1 MTTTPTDTGRAVV
14 ELRKAERTF
23 KGNPPVQA
31 LRPTELRVCAGEYLA
46 IMGPSGSGKSTML
59 NILGLL
65 DTPTS
70 GEYVL
75 DGVATVEMSES
86 ERADLRAFQI
96 GFVFQ
101 AFHLIGYRTAVENV
115 EIGLLYQHLRRKER
129 RQRAIDELTKVG
141 LSHRLWATP
150 PKMSGGER
158 QRVALAR
165 ALVRN
170 PALLLCDEP
179 TGNLDSVTTGQI
191 LDLLD
196 RLHNDGLTLVVITHD
211 ADVAD
216 RAQRVVV
223 IRDGEL
229 SEPDARSPE

>member
-1 MTTTPTDTGRAVV
+1 
-14 ELRKAERTF
+14 
-23 KGNPPVQA
+23 
-31 LRPTELRVCAGEYLA
+31 
-46 IMGPSGSGKSTML
+46 ML

-75 DGVATVEMSES
+75 DGVATVDMSES

-101 AFHLIGYRTAVENV
+101 AFHLIAYRTAVENV

-165 ALVRN
+165 ALVRK

-196 RLHNDGLTLVVITHD
+196 LLHDDGLTIVVITHD
-211 ADVAD
+211 AGVAE

-229 SEPDARSPE
+229 SEPGPRSPE

>member
-1 MTTTPTDTGRAVV
+1 MKTAPADMDPAVV
-14 ELRKAERTF
+14 ELRKAGRMF

-31 LRPTELRVCAGEYLA
+31 LRPSELRVCSGEYVA

-70 GEYVL
+70 GEYLL

-86 ERADLRAFQI
+86 ERADLRAFEI

-115 EIGLLYQHLRRKER
+115 EIGLLYQHLKPKVR
-129 RQRAIDELTKVG
+129 RQRAIDELTRVG

-150 PKMSGGER
+150 LTMSGGER

-165 ALVRN
+165 ALVRS

-191 LDLLD
+191 LDLID
-196 RLHNDGLTLVVITHD
+196 QLHNDGLTIVVITHD
-211 ADVAD
+211 ADVAG
-216 RAQRVVV
+216 RAQRVIV
-223 IRDGEL
+223 IRDGDL
-229 SEPDARSPE
+229 SEPDLRSRG

>member
-1 MTTTPTDTGRAVV
+1 MKTTPADMDPAVV
-14 ELRKAERTF
+14 ELRQAGRMF

-31 LRPTELRVCAGEYLA
+31 LRPSELRVCSGEYVA

-70 GEYVL
+70 GEYLL
-75 DGVATVEMSES
+75 DGVATAEMSES
-86 ERADLRAFQI
+86 ERADMRAFQI

-101 AFHLIGYRTAVENV
+101 AFHLIGYRSAVENV
-115 EIGLLYQHLRRKER
+115 EIGLLYQHLKPKVR
-129 RQRAIDELTKVG
+129 RQRAIDELTRVG

-150 PKMSGGER
+150 PTMSGGER

-165 ALVRN
+165 ALVRS

-196 RLHNDGLTLVVITHD
+196 QLHKDGLTIVVITHD

-216 RAQRVVV
+216 RAQRVIV
-223 IRDGEL
+223 IRDGDL
-229 SEPDARSPE
+229 SEPDLRSRG

>member
-1 MTTTPTDTGRAVV
+1 
-14 ELRKAERTF
+14 
-23 KGNPPVQA
+23 
-31 LRPTELRVCAGEYLA
+31 
-46 IMGPSGSGKSTML
+46 ML

-75 DGVATVEMSES
+75 DGAATVDMSES

-101 AFHLIGYRTAVENV
+101 AFHLIAYRTAVENV

-165 ALVRN
+165 ALVRK

-196 RLHNDGLTLVVITHD
+196 LLHNDGLTIVVITHD
-211 ADVAD
+211 AGVAE

-229 SEPDARSPE
+229 SEPGPRSPE